1 VTAPVVPLNR
11 RNVLSA
17 ALGVAS
23 AAIAGI
29 GISAPKE
36 ISQATEALVP
46 FRIAVPQEHLDDLR
60 IRLSKVRWPD
70 AGPAKDWSQG
80 VPLAAAQALIDHWR
94 RRYDWRRLEA
104 QANAHPQFRTQIDG
118 LGFHFFHVRSPHPE
132 ALALVLT
139 HGWPGSF
146 VEFLAVIDP
155 LTHPTRHGGRAQD
168 AFHVVIPSLPGFG
181 FSDKPME
188 KGWDAARTARAWAVL
203 MKRLGYDRW
212 VAQGGDWGSRVVHAL
227 AKSRPPGLVAV
238 HTNWPFVFPE
248 NKPAS
253 PTPPESQ
260 AYADLQNFMDKE
272 TGYAKEQQ
280 TRPQTLGYALADS
293 PTGQAMWIY
302 EKFQAWTDNAG
313 TPEGALSIDSMLDD
327 ITLYWLTDSG
337 ASSARFYLENTKPGP
352 ASYSAGRIE
361 LPMAASIFPK
371 EIYRPPRAWAETLW
385 PNLLYWNELDRGGH
399 FAAFEQPA
407 LFVEELRRSFSTI
420 RSSTQ

>member
-1 VTAPVVPLNR
+1 VTPPRTTVNR
-11 RNVLSA
+11 RNILHG
-17 ALGVAS
+17 ALGVT
-23 AAIAGI
+23 AAVTGRFGI
-29 GISAPKE
+29 GAP
-36 ISQATEALVP
+36 SSFPPTTEALVP
-46 FRIAVPQEHLDDLR
+46 FRIAVPQEHLDDLKH
-60 IRLSKVRWPD
+60 RLAGVRWPN
-70 AGPAKDWSQG
+70 AGPAEDWSQG
-80 VPLAAAQALIDHWR
+80 VPLAAAQALVDHWHR
-94 RRYDWRRLEA
+94 QYDWRRLEA
-104 QANAHPQFRTQIDG
+104 QANTYPQFRTRIDG

-132 ALALVLT
+132 ALAVVLT

-181 FSDKPME
+181 FSDKPTE

-203 MKRLGYDRW
+203 MQRLGYDRW
-212 VAQGGDWGSRVVHAL
+212 VAQGGDWGSRVVHVL
-227 AKSRPPGLVAV
+227 AQMRPPGLVAA

-248 NKPAS
+248 KKPPA
-253 PTPPESQ
+253 PTAQEAQ
-260 AYADLQNFMDKE
+260 TYADLQGFLDTQ

-293 PTGQAMWIY
+293 PSGQAMWIY

-313 TPEGALSIDSMLDD
+313 RPEDALSMDAMLDD

-352 ASYSAGRIE
+352 PSYSAGRIE

-371 EIYRPPRAWAETLW
+371 EIYRPPRAWAESLW
-385 PNLLYWNELDRGGH
+385 PNLIYWNELDRGGH

-407 LFVEELRRSFSTI
+407 LFVEELRRAFFTI
-420 RSSTQ
+420 RSAK